1 MRETLSHKLVSPGAG
16 DTVVRIFVSIP
27 LLLTKKDRFS
37 ICISPC
43 CRSVSQAGGVYDDEW
58 DRGDHD
64 DDQRYSQDDRRH
76 SQDDDDEVEVEE
88 GEENLVI
95 PTKPEYQP
103 CAEDDD
109 FLAALDKMVNE
120 NIAESKTIGEE

>member
-1 MRETLSHKLVSPGAG
+1 M
-16 DTVVRIFVSIP
+16 
-27 LLLTKKDRFS
+27 
-37 ICISPC
+37 
-43 CRSVSQAGGVYDDEW
+43 YDEEW